1 MSQGDTPITIVG
13 NIVAD
18 PELRYTGNGT
28 AVASFRVASTP
39 RKYDSQAGG
48 FVDGEPLFLTCSVWR
63 EQAENVANS
72 LTKGARVIVTG
83 RLRQRSYEDREGNRR
98 SVFEVDVDDV
108 GPSLRF
114 AAATLA
120 PARRGDGNPAHFN
133 NAGGQPGQN
142 QQQGGPPQWDNTVN
156 QGNEEPPF

>member
-1 MSQGDTPITIVG
+1 MSQGDTPITVVG
-13 NIVAD
+13 NLVED
-18 PELRYTGNGT
+18 PNLRYSGNGT

-63 EQAENVANS
+63 TQAENVANS

-114 AAATLA
+114 ATAGIES
-120 PARRGDGNPAHFN
+120 ARRGDGNPAHFN

-142 QQQGGPPQWDNTVN
+142 QQQGGQPQWNESVAE
-156 QGNEEPPF
+156 GNEAPPF